1 MNPGKKCFYIIISFF
16 VFGLTVI
23 ASICN
28 AQEYPNR
35 AIDIVVPFAAGGGVD
50 TFSRSIREP
59 LSNELKV
66 PVNIVNRPG
75 GGGVVG
81 SSFVANTQPDGY
93 TLLMQDL
100 ASFVP
105 PQVVTPKIPY
115 HILKD
120 FQPIAICADIP
131 LVFAVREDSQFKTI
145 EDLISY
151 AKKNPG
157 KILGA
162 TQGVGSAGNF
172 ELELLKSAAKIDI
185 THLPLGGG
193 GEIIPSLLGGHAD
206 LGCAMTIAILKPHI
220 RAGKL
225 RVLVTC
231 SAEKIPDFPEIP
243 TTREKGMPEV
253 NINMDL
259 CILGP
264 KGLSPQVTERLAH
277 GVSEILKIPE
287 LVSSL
292 HRLGYMARFSSP
304 KHLEE
309 RLKKDLSTY
318 FEIGKKAGFAKGQID

>member
-1 MNPGKKCFYIIISFF
+1 MKLRGKFFYLIISVL
-16 VFGLTVI
+16 VFGLTI
-23 ASICN
+23 MASICP
-28 AQEYPNR
+28 AQEFPTR
-35 AIDIVVPFAAGGGVD
+35 AIDIIVPFAAGGGVD
-50 TFSRSIREP
+50 TFSRTIREP
-59 LSNELKV
+59 LSKELKV

-75 GGGVVG
+75 GGSVIG
-81 SSFVANTQPDGY
+81 SSFVANSKPDGY

-100 ASFVP
+100 ASIVAT
-105 PQVVTPKIPY
+105 QVITPKIPY

-131 LVFAVREDSQFKTI
+131 LVFAVREDSEFKTI

-162 TQGVGSAGNF
+162 TQGVGSTGHF

-193 GEIIPSLLGGHAD
+193 GEIIPNLLGGHAD
-206 LGCAMTIAILKPHI
+206 LGCGMTIAILKPHI

-225 RVLVTC
+225 RVIVTC

-243 TTREKGMPEV
+243 TTREKGIPEV

-264 KGLSPQVTERLAH
+264 KGLPAQVTERLAH
-277 GVSEILKIPE
+277 AVSEILKIPE
-287 LVSSL
+287 LFSNL
-292 HRLGYMARFSSP
+292 NRLGYMAKFSSP
-304 KHLEE
+304 KQLEE
-309 RLKKDLSTY
+309 RLKRDLTIF
-318 FEIGKKAGFAKGQID
+318 FETGKKAGFAKGQID